1 MLSFQQSKSIED
13 ILKEK
18 MDIQS
23 ECWNNGDMECFMQT
37 YWKSD
42 SLSFI
47 GAKGIT
53 YGWNNTLE
61 RYKVGYPT
69 EKERGRLVFS
79 IISIEAL
86 SEEYSYMVGKWRLSR
101 DIEDAQGHFTLLWKK
116 IEGDWFIVSDHSS
129 GE

>member
-1 MLSFQQSKSIED
+1 MFSYQQPKSMED

-23 ECWNNGDMECFMQT
+23 ECWNKGDMECFMQT

-53 YGWNNTLE
+53 HGWQNTLE

-69 EKERGRLVFS
+69 EKERGTLTFS

-86 SEEYSYMVGKWRLSR
+86 SEEYSYMVGKWHLKR
-101 DIEDAQGHFTLLWKK
+101 DIDDAQGHFTLLWKK
-116 IEGDWFIVSDHSS
+116 MEGGWFIVSDHSS